1 MLAALLAGQEVPD
14 LDERRP
20 AWHADAA
27 CRDHPRLPPAA
38 WFPER
43 GVTVEQL
50 EVVVAVCRDCLVR
63 EECLDYALDDRDLV
77 GIWGGTSGRERRQL
91 RSQRAALKRAEQK
104 LAREYG

>member
-1 MLAALLAGQEVPD
+1 MLAGQEVPD

-43 GVTVEQL
+43 GVTAEQL

-63 EECLDYALDDRDLV
+63 EECLDYALADRSLV
-77 GIWGGTSGRERRQL
+77 GVWGATTGRERRQIL
-91 RSQRAALKRAEQK
+91 SRRTRGRGADPKADAPSFRP
-104 LAREYG
+104 